1 MHIGEHIETRV
12 NMIVRLGADEEA
24 EASRKERKDML
35 LSKHYGKSPWKP
47 RISTCWT
54 NWKGTRIKVQ
64 LQKYRQ
70 CQKDKKP
77 LMPACRDKRIQED
90 SVGKGPLAVQHLR
103 HAAEMQGK
111 KVWAKIS
118 AEEKSL
124 SLVCSAQ
131 FAFHTRKQQHH
142 IEFGLN
148 QVLKN
153 VHDSKLSLEVII
165 LCVIS
170 PFQSLWFL
178 KTFRV
183 ALVAFI
189 EVQYQN

>member
-1 MHIGEHIETRV
+1 MKTKTIV
-12 NMIVRLGADEEA
+12 NMLDKLKRNTDQSPTTKMETMP
-24 EASRKERKDML
+24 ERK
-35 LSKHYGKSPWKP
+35 KH
-47 RISTCWT
+47 
-54 NWKGTRIKVQ
+54 
-64 LQKYRQ
+64 
-70 CQKDKKP
+70 
-77 LMPACRDKRIQED
+77 LMPACGDKRIQEGI
-90 SVGKGPLAVQHLR
+90 VRKGPLAIQHLR
-103 HAAEMQGK
+103 HATEMQGK

-153 VHDSKLSLEVII
+153 VHDSKLSLELII
-165 LCVIS
+165 LCVVVS

-178 KTFRV
+178 KTLRV
-183 ALVAFI
+183 ALIAFI
-189 EVQYQN
+189 EVQ

>member
-1 MHIGEHIETRV
+1 MKRLRPAGRRGRTCCYPSIMVNRHENQEYQHVGQIEKEHGSKSNYKNTDNARKIKTSH
-12 NMIVRLGADEEA
+12 
-24 EASRKERKDML
+24 AS
-35 LSKHYGKSPWKP
+35 
-47 RISTCWT
+47 
-54 NWKGTRIKVQ
+54 
-64 LQKYRQ
+64 LQR
-70 CQKDKKP
+70 
-77 LMPACRDKRIQED
+77 QED
-90 SVGKGPLAVQHLR
+90 SVGKGPLAVQLLR

-153 VHDSKLSLEVII
+153 VHDSKLSLELII
-165 LCVIS
+165 LCVVS

-183 ALVAFI
+183 ALIAFI